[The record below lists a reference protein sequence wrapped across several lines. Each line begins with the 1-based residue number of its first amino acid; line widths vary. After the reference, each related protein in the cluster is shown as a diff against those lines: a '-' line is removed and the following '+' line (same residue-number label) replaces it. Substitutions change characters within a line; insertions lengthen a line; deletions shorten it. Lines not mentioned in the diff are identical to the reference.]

1 MGYIYFIATKD
12 KIKIG
17 FTKNPVEKRLKQ
29 LQTGNDENLVLL
41 GYILGELEEE
51 QLLHKQFAKDRIRHN
66 GEWFFPSEE
75 LVEYINKHNAQPN
88 TYVDWV
94 DGRLLPL
101 LKISKS
107 IY

>member
-17 FTKNPVEKRLKQ
+17 YTKNSVEKRLKQ

-41 GYILGELEEE
+41 GYLRGESEEE
-51 QLLHKQFAKDRIRHN
+51 KILHKQFSKYRIRHN
-66 GEWFFPSEE
+66 GEWFFPADE
-75 LVEYINKHNAQPN
+75 LIEYINNNNSLPN

-94 DGRLLPL
+94 DDRLLPL
-101 LKISKS
+101 LKI
-107 IY
+107 